1 MERLSSFRYERLATR
16 AGDDPGEQIA
26 LFSLGEKEV
35 LMIRSIT
42 RLALAALVVAVA
54 IGGIA
59 PSAAQTVKFTPLGV
73 ECGPA
78 FFPTLC
84 VVDMSGD
91 GQTLLFQD
99 RLWTADGQVLMIG
112 APPSGYYEV
121 TALSDDGS
129 TVVGNIYVED
139 GPLPPHLEAA
149 IWLGGSEWRSL
160 GYLPGTGPC
169 GLNLTSAFDVSGDG
183 SKVVGLTWL
192 EPDCGSTAHGFQ
204 WTEETGM
211 VDLGAIVDGRASR
224 ANAISADGTVIG
236 GWSDSDFG
244 NRLGAQIRDGGAWEW
259 ITPSGEPIQAG
270 EVLAVNSNGSIL
282 VGGDY
287 GSVAIATNPGAPLFE
302 PWLWSEAT
310 GLIHLG
316 TVKGQR
322 GGLIDGQHYANDV
335 SDDGSVVIG
344 FDTLFTLGERWAFIW
359 TKTGGIRMLQDY
371 VRQYT
376 DAATRAKICT
386 AQRGALQPCSKWDF
400 ATPAAISNDG
410 KVIVGTGRN
419 PAGNWEAF
427 KVTLP

>member
-1 MERLSSFRYERLATR
+1 
-16 AGDDPGEQIA
+16 
-26 LFSLGEKEV
+26 
-35 LMIRSIT
+35 MIRSMT

-54 IGGIA
+54 LGGIA
-59 PSAAQTVKFTPLGV
+59 PSAAQTVQFTPLGV

-91 GQTLLFQD
+91 GQTLLFRD

-112 APPSGYYEV
+112 GPPSGYFEV

-129 TVVGNIYVED
+129 TVVGNVYVTD
-139 GPLPPHLEAA
+139 GPLAPHFEAA
-149 IWLGGSEWRSL
+149 IWLGGSDWRPL
-160 GYLPGTGPC
+160 GYLPGSGPC
-169 GLNLTSAFDVSGDG
+169 GDLLTSAFDVSGDG
-183 SKVVGLTWL
+183 SKVVGLAWL
-192 EPDCGSTAHGFQ
+192 APDCADTAHGFQ
-204 WTEETGM
+204 WTEETEM

-236 GWSDSDFG
+236 GWSDAVFG
-244 NRLGAQIRDGGAWEW
+244 TRLGAQIRDGGSWEW
-259 ITPSGEPIQAG
+259 ITPDGAPVQAG

-282 VGGDY
+282 VGGGY
-287 GSVAIATNPGAPLFE
+287 NGPGPSPGSQPVSAE

-310 GLIHLG
+310 GLIRLG
-316 TVKGQR
+316 SIKGLR
-322 GGLIDGQHYANDV
+322 GAVFDGSHYANDV
-335 SDDGSVVIG
+335 SDDGNVVVG

-359 TKTGGIRMLQDY
+359 TRTGGIRMLQDY

-376 DAATRAKICT
+376 DAATKAKICT

-400 ATPAAISNDG
+400 ATPSAISNDG
-410 KVIVGTGRN
+410 KIIVGTGRN

>member
-1 MERLSSFRYERLATR
+1 MERVPASAYEER
-16 AGDDPGEQIA
+16 ANRPGHDPGEPLA
-26 LFSLGEKEV
+26 LFPLGEKEV
-35 LMIRSIT
+35 LMNRSMT
-42 RLALAALVVAVA
+42 RLALAALAAAVA

-78 FFPTLC
+78 FFPRLC

-129 TVVGNIYVED
+129 TVVGNIYVTD
-139 GPLPPHLEAA
+139 GPLAPHLEAA
-149 IWLGGSEWRSL
+149 IWLGGNEWRSL
-160 GYLPGTGPC
+160 GYLPGSGPC
-169 GLNLTSAFDVSGDG
+169 GDNLTSAFDVSGDG
-183 SKVVGLTWL
+183 SKVVGLAWL
-192 EPDCGSTAHGFQ
+192 APDCAGTAHGFQ
-204 WTEETGM
+204 WTEETEM

-224 ANAISADGTVIG
+224 GNAISADGNVIA
-236 GWSDSDFG
+236 GWSDSSFG
-244 NRLGAQIRDGGAWEW
+244 ARLAAQIRNGGDWEW
-259 ITPSGEPIQAG
+259 ITPDGEPIQAG
-270 EVLAVNSNGSIL
+270 EALAVNSDGSIL
-282 VGGDY
+282 VGGGYFDA
-287 GSVAIATNPGAPLFE
+287 SVSSAGAPAYE

-316 TVKGQR
+316 TVKGLR
-322 GGLIDGQHYANDV
+322 GAVIDGQHYANDV

-344 FDTLFTLGERWAFIW
+344 FDTLFNLGERWAFIW
-359 TKTGGIRMLQDY
+359 TETGGIRMLQDY

-400 ATPAAISNDG
+400 ATPSAISNDG

-427 KVTLP
+427 KITLP

>member
-1 MERLSSFRYERLATR
+1 MERVPAIVYEKRTIR
-16 AGDDPGEQIA
+16 PGHDPGERFA

-35 LMIRSIT
+35 PMIRSMT

-54 IGGIA
+54 IGGIT

-78 FFPTLC
+78 FFPRLC

-91 GQTLLFQD
+91 GQTLLFED
-99 RLWTADGQVLMIG
+99 RVWTAGGQVLMIG

-129 TVVGNIYVED
+129 TVVGNIYVTD
-139 GPLPPHLEAA
+139 GPLAPHLEAA
-149 IWLGGSEWRSL
+149 IWLGGNEWRPL
-160 GYLPGTGPC
+160 GYLPGSGPC
-169 GLNLTSAFDVSGDG
+169 GDNLTSAFDVSGDG
-183 SKVVGLTWL
+183 SKVVGLAWL
-192 EPDCGSTAHGFQ
+192 APDCSDTAHGFQ

-211 VDLGAIVDGRASR
+211 VDLGSIVDGRASR
-224 ANAISADGTVIG
+224 GNAISADGNVIA
-236 GWSDSDFG
+236 GWSDASFG
-244 NRLGAQIRDGGAWEW
+244 GRLGAQIRNGGAWEW
-259 ITPSGEPIQAG
+259 ITPDGEPIQAG
-270 EVLAVNSNGSIL
+270 EALAVNSDGSLL
-282 VGGDY
+282 VGGGYFDA
-287 GSVAIATNPGAPLFE
+287 SVSGPGAPAYE

-316 TVKGQR
+316 TVKGLR
-322 GGLIDGQHYANDV
+322 GGIIDGQHYANDV

-344 FDTLFTLGERWAFIW
+344 FDTLFNLGERWAFIW

-376 DAATRAKICT
+376 DAATKAKICT
-386 AQRGALQPCSKWDF
+386 AQRGPLQPCSKWDF
-400 ATPAAISNDG
+400 ATPSAISNDG
-410 KVIVGTGRN
+410 KIIVGTGRN

-427 KVTLP
+427 KITLP

>member
-1 MERLSSFRYERLATR
+1 MNR
-16 AGDDPGEQIA
+16 P
-26 LFSLGEKEV
+26 
-35 LMIRSIT
+35 IR
-42 RLALAALVVAVA
+42 RLALAALAAAVV

-59 PSAAQTVKFTPLGV
+59 PSAAQTVQFTPLGV

-91 GQTLLFQD
+91 GQTLLFRD
-99 RLWTADGQVLMIG
+99 RVWTADGQVLMIG
-112 APPSGYYEV
+112 APPSGYFEV

-129 TVVGNIYVED
+129 TVVGNVYVTD
-139 GPLPPHLEAA
+139 GPLAPHFEAA
-149 IWLGGSEWRSL
+149 IWLGGSDWRLL
-160 GYLPGTGPC
+160 GYLPGSGPC
-169 GLNLTSAFDVSGDG
+169 GDLLTSAFDVSGDG
-183 SKVVGLTWL
+183 SKVVGLAWL
-192 EPDCGSTAHGFQ
+192 APDCSDTAHGFQ

-211 VDLGAIVDGRASR
+211 VDLGSIVDGRASR
-224 ANAISADGTVIG
+224 GNAISADGNVIG
-236 GWSDSDFG
+236 GWSDAEFG
-244 NRLGAQIRDGGAWEW
+244 TRLGAQIRNGGAWEW
-259 ITPSGEPIQAG
+259 ITPDGAPIQAG

-282 VGGDY
+282 VGGGY
-287 GSVAIATNPGAPLFE
+287 NGPGPGPGPQPVSAE

-310 GLIHLG
+310 GLIRLG
-316 TVKGQR
+316 SVKGLR
-322 GGLIDGQHYANDV
+322 GAVFDGSHYANDV
-335 SDDGSVVIG
+335 SDDGTVVVG

-376 DAATRAKICT
+376 DAATKAKICT
-386 AQRGALQPCSKWDF
+386 AQRGPLQPCSKWDF